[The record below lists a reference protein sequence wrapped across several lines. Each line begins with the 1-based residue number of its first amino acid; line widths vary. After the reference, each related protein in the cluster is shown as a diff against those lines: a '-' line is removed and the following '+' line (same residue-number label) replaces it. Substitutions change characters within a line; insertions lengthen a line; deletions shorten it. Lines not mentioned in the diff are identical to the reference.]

1 MAKIKWSIHRKDSK
15 IGKTEEVDDQLA
27 QRYVD
32 TGMATFVDEPETKSA
47 DTADTAD
54 TGPEVGEPVIDPAST
69 DAGKADTA
77 AQAGPNALSKPA
89 DGKAGAPAATA
100 KPGSAK

>member
-32 TGMATFVDEPETKSA
+32 TGMATFVDEPETKVA
-47 DTADTAD
+47 DTADAS
-54 TGPEVGEPVIDPAST
+54 PEAGEPVIDPAST

-77 AQAGPNALSKPA
+77 ASAGPNALSKPA
-89 DGKAGAPAATA
+89 DGKAGAPAAPA